1 MAYPYNLQAGIFFR
15 RVILGTSS
23 DEMQSRWLA
32 VLVACSFLVI
42 ITMGIRQ
49 GFGLFLLP
57 ITEALGTGRE
67 VFSLSMALQ
76 NLIWGIASPIAGGFA
91 DKYGSAKVALVGT
104 ASYALGLI
112 IMGSVVSA
120 EGLIWGQ
127 LLVGIGLGSAGMSI
141 ALGAVGKAVS
151 DKQRTLALGLV
162 TSLGSFGQFAMLP
175 VTQFMMEGY
184 GWQLALIMLSI
195 ISSSMLASCFVL
207 HRQLKKEEQASTAKL
222 ASLSVRDAL
231 DKASHSRNFIL
242 LTVGFFVCG
251 IQIVF
256 IGTHLPTYLQDSGL
270 DLSVASWALS
280 MVGLFNIIGSF
291 MAGWLAS
298 YMRKSRMLAC
308 IYLLRSVVMVGF
320 IMIEPTPLSAIT
332 FGAMMGLLWLSTV
345 PLTSSLIVVFFGPA
359 FLSMLYGVAFL
370 SHQVGSFLGAWLG
383 GWIYDHLGSYDMMWQ
398 IVIASGLFAFVINW
412 AISEAKPPAAA
423 ASKQPA

>member
-1 MAYPYNLQAGIFFR
+1 M
-15 RVILGTSS
+15 
-23 DEMQSRWLA
+23 
-32 VLVACSFLVI
+32 
-42 ITMGIRQ
+42 
-49 GFGLFLLP
+49 
-57 ITEALGTGRE
+57 
-67 VFSLSMALQ
+67 
-76 NLIWGIASPIAGGFA
+76 
-91 DKYGSAKVALVGT
+91 
-104 ASYALGLI
+104 
-112 IMGSVVSA
+112 
-120 EGLIWGQ
+120 
-127 LLVGIGLGSAGMSI
+127 
-141 ALGAVGKAVS
+141 
-151 DKQRTLALGLV
+151 
-162 TSLGSFGQFAMLP
+162 
-175 VTQFMMEGY
+175 
-184 GWQLALIMLSI
+184 
-195 ISSSMLASCFVL
+195 
-207 HRQLKKEEQASTAKL
+207 
-222 ASLSVRDAL
+222 RDAL
-231 DKASHSRNFIL
+231 DKASHSLNFIL

-298 YMRKSRMLAC
+298 YKGKSRMLAC
-308 IYLLRSVVMVGF
+308 IYLLRSAVMVGF

-423 ASKQPA
+423 ASKQPAYINTKGARRGKKPAFSIKRSHTAHTCGCDCLTIGFINTVPCCKNPAC